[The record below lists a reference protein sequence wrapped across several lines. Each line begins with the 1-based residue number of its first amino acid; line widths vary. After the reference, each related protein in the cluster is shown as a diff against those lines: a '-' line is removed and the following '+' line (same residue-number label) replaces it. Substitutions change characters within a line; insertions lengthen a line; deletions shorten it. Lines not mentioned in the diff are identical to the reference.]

1 MELND
6 REIALLIW
14 LGVVIIACL
23 VHPGIRSSFV
33 SVLKAFGQR
42 QILIIIGLFYAFLAL
57 AVWLLSAVYLW
68 EWDQLKTT
76 LVWSIVVGIASLMQ
90 INKIQDQPHFFRDWI
105 KDTLK
110 ALAIVEFVVKFYAFP
125 LLAELILQPL
135 LFVIV
140 ATLAVGKGNPKNE
153 PAVKLLNGLLFLIG
167 LGLVIYAA
175 YKIAVNICS
184 FLTLTTL
191 RDFYTPIVLSI
202 LFVPF
207 IFVLHVYCTYEASFG
222 ALRWA
227 IKDVKLRRYA
237 KLKAILSF
245 GPRVA
250 LLRRWQT
257 NLSVHHPDDR
267 EDIRRAIRE
276 VKNNKRRERHPVP
289 VPPERGW
296 SPHIAKDFL
305 AEFGLVAKHYH
316 RFYDEWHASSPMLE
330 LNEGVLPNNLAYYL
344 EGDEL
349 VATRLKLK
357 LNINEVTKSAEAE
370 GCFVEIGN
378 TLLNKATGHCPLQNA
393 SVIETELGQH
403 RIAVKRD
410 DWCSG
415 IKGRYDLM
423 LTIEVVD

>member
-14 LGVVIIACL
+14 LGVAVIACL
-23 VHPGIRSSFV
+23 VHPDIRPGLV
-33 SVLKAFGQR
+33 GVLRAFGQR
-42 QILIIIGLFYAFLAL
+42 QILVVTGLFYVFLGL
-57 AVWLLSAVYLW
+57 TVWLLSAVCLW
-68 EWDQLKTT
+68 QWDQLKTT

-90 INKIQDQPHFFRDWI
+90 INKIEDQPHFFRDWI
-105 KDTLK
+105 KRSLK
-110 ALAIVEFVVKFYAFP
+110 VLAIVEFVVTFYTFP
-125 LLAELILQPL
+125 LWVELILQPL

-140 ATLAVGKGNPKNE
+140 GTLAVGKSDQKSE
-153 PAVKLLNGLLFLIG
+153 PAVKLLNGLLSLFG
-167 LGLVIYAA
+167 LGLVVYAA
-175 YKIAVNICS
+175 YMIAVNIGS

-207 IFVLHVYCTYEASFG
+207 IFVLYVYSTYETSFG

-227 IKDVKLRRYA
+227 IKDDKLRRYA

-245 GPRVA
+245 GPCVA
-250 LLRRWQT
+250 LLRRWQS
-257 NLSVHHPDDR
+257 NLSVHHPDER

-276 VKNNKRRERHPVP
+276 VKDNRRRERHPVP

-316 RFYDEWHASSPMLE
+316 RLYDEWYASSPMLE
-330 LNEGVLPNNLAYYL
+330 LDNGVFPNNMAYYL
-344 EGDEL
+344 DGDQL
-349 VATRLKLK
+349 VATRLKLN

-370 GCFVEIGN
+370 GRFVEIGN
-378 TLLNKATGHCPLQNA
+378 ILLNKATGHCPLQNA
-393 SVIETELGQH
+393 SAMETVLGQH
-403 RIAVKRD
+403 RIAVKRN
-410 DWCSG
+410 DWSGG
-415 IKGRYDLM
+415 IKGGYDLM
-423 LTIEVVD
+423 LTIEVVE